1 MRRFIDRTEAGR
13 ELATMLQSFAGRP
26 DVIVLGLPRGGV
38 PVAFEVADALGA
50 PLDVF
55 TVRKIGLPDNEEFA
69 LGAIATG
76 GITTIDWGTVDA
88 MLVSARAIELVMA
101 REREE
106 LTRRE
111 RLYRGEQPVPA
122 LTGRTVIIVDDGLAT
137 GSTMYAAVLAVR
149 TLRPA
154 RIIVA
159 APVASPEAQAVL
171 REVADAC
178 VCAYVPGRL
187 YSVGQWYEDFSPT
200 TDAEVLNLLR
210 RSAQRSRARPAT
222 SAAAGA

>member
-1 MRRFIDRTEAGR
+1 M
-13 ELATMLQSFAGRP
+13 Q
-26 DVIVLGLPRGGV
+26 
-38 PVAFEVADALGA
+38 
-50 PLDVF
+50 
-55 TVRKIGLPDNEEFA
+55 
-69 LGAIATG
+69 
-76 GITTIDWGTVDA
+76 
-88 MLVSARAIELVMA
+88 VSERAIELVIA

-200 TDAEVLNLLR
+200 TDGEVLNLLR